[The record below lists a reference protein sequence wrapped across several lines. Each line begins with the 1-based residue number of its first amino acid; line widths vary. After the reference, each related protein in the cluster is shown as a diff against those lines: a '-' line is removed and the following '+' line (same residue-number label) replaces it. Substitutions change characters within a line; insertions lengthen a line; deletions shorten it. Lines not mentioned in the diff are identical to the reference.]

1 MIYTVTLNPAIDYVV
16 SLSALKTGSI
26 NRSLKEAV
34 FFGGK
39 GINVSLVLNELGIQ
53 STATGFI
60 AGFTGNAI
68 KEGLIG
74 KGIKTDFVDLKSG
87 LTRINVKLR
96 ADTETDIN
104 GKGPEIGADDIE
116 SLFEKLSHLKRGD
129 ILVLSGSVPGSL
141 PEDIYGQIM
150 KSLSGKGIGFVV
162 DAEKDLLLSS
172 LKYSPFL
179 VKPNSEELGDIFGVH
194 IDSERDAFKY
204 AKKLKEQGAVNV
216 LVSMGA
222 KGAALLDER
231 GKEHFMK
238 AVSGKAVNTTGAGD
252 SMVAGFIA
260 GCAESEDYDY
270 ALALG
275 TAAGGATAFSEGLAT
290 KEQIYALFKDLQQ

>member
-16 SLSALKTGSI
+16 SLSELKTGKI
-26 NRSLKEAV
+26 NRSLKETV

-39 GINVSLVLNELGIQ
+39 GINISFILNELGIK

-68 KEGLIG
+68 KEGLNSN
-74 KGIKTDFVDLKSG
+74 GINTDFVDLKSG
-87 LTRINVKLR
+87 LTRINVKIR
-96 ADTETDIN
+96 GENETDIN
-104 GKGPEIGADDIE
+104 GKGPEIGEDGIAR
-116 SLFEKLSHLKRGD
+116 LFEKLSRLKQGD
-129 ILVLSGSVPGSL
+129 SLVLSGSIPGTL
-141 PEDIYGQIM
+141 PTDIYGQIM

-179 VKPNSEELGDIFGVH
+179 VKPNSEELGDIFGVG
-194 IDSERDAFKY
+194 IESERDAFKY

-222 KGAALLDER
+222 KGAALLDEQ
-231 GKEHFMK
+231 GEEHFMK
-238 AVSGKAVNTTGAGD
+238 AVPGKAVNTTGSGD

-260 GCAESEDYDY
+260 GFAERRDYEY
-270 ALALG
+270 ALSLG
-275 TAAGGATAFSEGLAT
+275 TAAGSATAFSEGLAT
-290 KEQIYALFKDLQQ
+290 KERIYELLKQV